1 MRELSTEEKI
11 ILCRLSQKWS
21 LKLYD
26 LYQSENL
33 SVAQIAQF
41 VRLYEEKGYI
51 FRFKYRIIKTLKGQK
66 EIKKIAP
73 NLYRMSDVSWKQVP
87 KGFFQKPAEPN
98 KPFRYSSFKD
108 IK

>member
-1 MRELSTEEKI
+1 MREFSTEEKV
-11 ILCRLSQKWS
+11 ILERLSKKWS
-21 LKLYD
+21 LKLFD
-26 LYQSENL
+26 LYQNENL

-87 KGFFQKPAEPN
+87 EGVFQTPAEPN
-98 KPFRYSSFKD
+98 KPFRRSSFKD